1 MERTQHP
8 DLMFIWSF
16 ISGGSEENEE
26 EEEEPEDDD
35 DEGTNELK

>member
-1 MERTQHP
+1 MERIQHP